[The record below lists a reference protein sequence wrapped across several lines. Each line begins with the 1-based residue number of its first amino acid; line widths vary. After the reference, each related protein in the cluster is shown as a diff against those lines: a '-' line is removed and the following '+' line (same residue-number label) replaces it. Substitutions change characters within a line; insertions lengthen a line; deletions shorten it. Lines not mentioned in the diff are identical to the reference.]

1 MSIGQQL
8 LDVPFSEMVSSLGI
22 AIATAQTELDKNSIE
37 ILKLMGEEGKVE
49 LPMVQMEYDR
59 GKNGLKISDKPFYT
73 SMIGAGFQPTFYQ
86 FAETVIEV
94 KIAISMSYESSS
106 EYTYG
111 SKTEVKNKKKTF
123 ARTTTVDASY
133 SSKYSYNAEGS
144 SLLRTR
150 LVPVPPNT
158 VISQVIDMRNQAMN
172 KLFQIE
178 ADLVTKQIEEQSN
191 LYDEKNPPKKEEN
204 QNGQKSDLDE
214 ELD

>member
-8 LDVPFSEMVSSLGI
+8 LDVPFGEMVTSLGM
-22 AIATAQTELDKNSIE
+22 AIAEAQCNLDKNSIE
-37 ILKLMGEEGKVE
+37 ILKLMGQQDTVQ
-49 LPMVQMEYDR
+49 LPMVSVSYSKSTGIVVKDQPYM
-59 GKNGLKISDKPFYT
+59 T

-106 EYTYG
+106 EYEYG
-111 SKTEVKNKKKTF
+111 SKTELKNKKKTF

-133 SSKYSYNAEGS
+133 SSKYSYNAEGA

-158 VISQVIDMRNQAMN
+158 IISQVIDLRTQAMN
-172 KLFQIE
+172 KVFQIE
-178 ADLVTKQIEEQSN
+178 SEKLAKDIEDANVGYDKDHAADNPTQPKPNEG
-191 LYDEKNPPKKEEN
+191 DE
-204 QNGQKSDLDE
+204 
-214 ELD
+214 